1 MGFNLKLQKWQDQYK
16 KRRRISQKNLKI
28 INKTNR
34 LKLNMTEIKE
44 QQKENKSS
52 NIKELNDSSK

>member
-1 MGFNLKLQKWQDQYK
+1 MEAMGFNLKLQKWQDQYK

-44 QQKENKSS
+44 
-52 NIKELNDSSK
+52 